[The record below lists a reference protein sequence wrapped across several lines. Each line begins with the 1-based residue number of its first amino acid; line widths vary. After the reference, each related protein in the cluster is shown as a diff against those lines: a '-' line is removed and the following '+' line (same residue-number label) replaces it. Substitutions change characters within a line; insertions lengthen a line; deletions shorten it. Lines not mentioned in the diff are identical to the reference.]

1 MKLPQCL
8 LVFIFVSF
16 AQVYVFAQQENSTIA
31 DALNNENIET
41 QFNTLIEKSG
51 RYQDYKVVKRVS
63 LDKLKS
69 NTIDTLKTLASKLSK
84 TNLQIS
90 EQKTT
95 ISGLEET
102 LVKTNEK
109 LTLVTQDKDSISF
122 LGMSLTKSSYKTIL
136 FSIIGVLLLLLGI
149 FIFKFKNSNAIT
161 VQAKKALAETEE
173 EFEDH
178 RRRSLEREQKVMR
191 KLQDEINKQ
200 RKAGTK

>member
-1 MKLPQCL
+1 MKLPQYL
-8 LVFIFVSF
+8 LVFIFLSF
-16 AQVYVFAQQENSTIA
+16 TQVYTHAQEENGTITE
-31 DALNNENIET
+31 ALNTGNIET

-51 RYQDYKVVKRVS
+51 RFQDYKVVKRVS

-69 NTIDTLKTLASKLSK
+69 NTIDTLKTLASKLNK
-84 TNLQIS
+84 TNLQIA

-95 ISGLEET
+95 ITGLEET
-102 LVKTNEK
+102 LVKTNES
-109 LTLVTQDKDSISF
+109 LTLVTQDKDSMSF
-122 LGMSLTKSSYKTIL
+122 LGMAVTKSSYNTIL
-136 FSIIGVLLLLLGI
+136 FSIIGVLLILLGI
-149 FIFKFKNSNAIT
+149 FIFKFKNSNAVT
-161 VQAKKALAETEE
+161 VQAKKALSETEE